1 MKLWLSIKKK
11 HIVSMIR
18 SRHHHPE
25 NLNQKSR
32 LEDILTVE
40 VKCVHLEILIMI
52 KFLIHQIILKT

>member
-18 SRHHHPE
+18 SVHHHPE